1 MPRTRKT
8 RDSTAQVEAIQDNAV
23 AALHC
28 TVATIKSLM
37 QQVVD
42 LPMDETNL
50 KDLMQVLET
59 LGKTSNRLSAL
70 LKDRKALAGGEDL
83 ADFLNQAL
91 AEVVQEMGD
100 SSKRAAP
107 PRSLRHCTP
116 IRTMQCGQA
125 QGTELSTSSRSPEP

>member
-8 RDSTAQVEAIQDNAV
+8 RDSAAQVEAIQDNAV

-28 TVATIKSLM
+28 TVATMQNLM

-42 LPMDETNL
+42 QANGGISL
-50 KDLMQVLET
+50 KELLQVLDT
-59 LGKTSNRLSAL
+59 LGKTSSRLSAL
-70 LKDRKALAGGEDL
+70 LKDRKALTGGEDL

-100 SSKRAAP
+100 SSKRTAP
-107 PRSLRHCTP
+107 PPRLRSLRHCTP
-116 IRTMQCGQA
+116 ENAVQCGQA
-125 QGTELSTSSRSPEP
+125 QGADSSDG

>member
-8 RDSTAQVEAIQDNAV
+8 RDSAAQVEEIQDNAV

-28 TVATIKSLM
+28 TVATMQNLM

-42 LPMDETNL
+42 QANGGISL
-50 KDLMQVLET
+50 KELMQVLDT
-59 LGKTSNRLSAL
+59 LGKTSSRLSAL

-91 AEVVQEMGD
+91 AEVVQEMGG
-100 SSKRAAP
+100 SSKRDAAP
-107 PRSLRHCTP
+107 RAPRPLRHCMP
-116 IRTMQCGQA
+116 NSVMQCGQA
-125 QGTELSTSSRSPEP
+125 QGAEPTDG

>member
-8 RDSTAQVEAIQDNAV
+8 SDSAAQVEAIQDNAV
-23 AALHC
+23 AVLHC
-28 TVATIKSLM
+28 TVATMQNLM

-42 LPMDETNL
+42 QANGGISL
-50 KDLMQVLET
+50 KELLQMLDT

-91 AEVVQEMGD
+91 AEVVQEMGE
-100 SSKRAAP
+100 SSKRPAP
-107 PRSLRHCTP
+107 NRAPRSLR
-116 IRTMQCGQA
+116 QA
-125 QGTELSTSSRSPEP
+125 QGTELSDG

>member
-8 RDSTAQVEAIQDNAV
+8 RDSTAQVEAIQDNAI

-37 QQVVD
+37 QQVVG
-42 LPMDETNL
+42 LPMDETDL
-50 KDLMQVLET
+50 KELMQVLET

-91 AEVVQEMGD
+91 AEVVQEIGD
-100 SSKRAAP
+100 SSKRALPSRAP
-107 PRSLRHCTP
+107 SK
-116 IRTMQCGQA
+116 
-125 QGTELSTSSRSPEP
+125 SSRSPEP

>member
-8 RDSTAQVEAIQDNAV
+8 RDSAAQAEAIQDNAV
-23 AALHC
+23 TALHC

-100 SSKRAAP
+100 SSKHAGSIRAARP
-107 PRSLRHCTP
+107 LRRAKETDSSD
-116 IRTMQCGQA
+116 G
-125 QGTELSTSSRSPEP
+125 SRSPES

>member
-8 RDSTAQVEAIQDNAV
+8 RDSAAQVEAIQDNAV

-28 TVATIKSLM
+28 TVATMQNLM

-42 LPMDETNL
+42 QANGGISL
-50 KDLMQVLET
+50 KELLQVLDT
-59 LGKTSNRLSAL
+59 LGKTSSRLSAL

-100 SSKRAAP
+100 SSKRPAVPRATRSQSLSKAP
-107 PRSLRHCTP
+107 D
-116 IRTMQCGQA
+116 
-125 QGTELSTSSRSPEP
+125 SSDG

>member
-8 RDSTAQVEAIQDNAV
+8 RDSAAQVEAIQDNAV

-28 TVATIKSLM
+28 TVATMQNLM

-42 LPMDETNL
+42 QANGGISL
-50 KDLMQVLET
+50 KELLQVLDT
-59 LGKTSNRLSAL
+59 LGKTSSRLSAL
-70 LKDRKALAGGEDL
+70 LKDRKALAGGEAL

-100 SSKRAAP
+100 SSKRPAALRA
-107 PRSLRHCTP
+107 PRSLSLSK
-116 IRTMQCGQA
+116 
-125 QGTELSTSSRSPEP
+125 GTDV